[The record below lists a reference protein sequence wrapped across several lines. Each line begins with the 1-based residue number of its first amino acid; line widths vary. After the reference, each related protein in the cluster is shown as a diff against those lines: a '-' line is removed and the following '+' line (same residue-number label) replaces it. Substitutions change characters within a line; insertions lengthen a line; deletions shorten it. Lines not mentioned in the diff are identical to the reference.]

1 MGGRKMIDKDIK
13 IDSEYKV
20 TITDDEF
27 DLYKFNSDRKS
38 DYWEGLEYD
47 DDMGFDNDIS
57 FNYDP

>member
-1 MGGRKMIDKDIK
+1 MKNKDIK
-13 IDSEYKV
+13 IDSELKV
-20 TITDDEF
+20 TITDDEL
-27 DLYKFNSDRKS
+27 DLYKFNSDRKN

>member
-1 MGGRKMIDKDIK
+1 MIDKDIK

-20 TITDDEF
+20 TITEDEF
-27 DLYKFNSDRKS
+27 DLYKFDSDRKS